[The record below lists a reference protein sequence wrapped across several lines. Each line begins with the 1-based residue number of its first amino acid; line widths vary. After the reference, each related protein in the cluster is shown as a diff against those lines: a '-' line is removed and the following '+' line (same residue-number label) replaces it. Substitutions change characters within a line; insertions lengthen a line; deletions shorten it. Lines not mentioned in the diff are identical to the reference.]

1 MQMAQG
7 DAGFLKGS
15 TRSGGAAPHPNTGDL
30 ETSALFPEFTTGE
43 GRQSAQVLGSPEQ
56 GFRAPE
62 RVTRSLWDPS
72 PRRARFR
79 APAST
84 APGQPETCPRP
95 GRAARPSRH
104 PTPESDEGGSEKHCG
119 HKACLLRYADPRDES
134 ISAENRGRLLLG
146 LRHHQSTQPRATT
159 QRFSVIVGKEKEHS
173 YLFIL
178 FLIKGA
184 NCRGKRPGKTFLITQ
199 AVHTPAGCSLP
210 LPA

>member
-1 MQMAQG
+1 MATREQAAGLEGVRDDDKEAGGAAAESPSWMQMAQG

-95 GRAARPSRH
+95 GRAARPSSH

-146 LRHHQSTQPRATT
+146 LRQSPHLTNSTIYP
-159 QRFSVIVGKEKEHS
+159 HS
-173 YLFIL
+173 HPY
-178 FLIKGA
+178 
-184 NCRGKRPGKTFLITQ
+184 PE
-199 AVHTPAGCSLP
+199 S
-210 LPA
+210 